1 MMKTI
6 NKATIVVEL
15 VDTETGEVTNE
26 EKDITSLL
34 SGVSIS
40 KEKKTTSSKATK
52 VKDDG
57 NPNPALKLEDNK
69 YILNNAAIEAL
80 GVEEGDKIDIKYEVK
95 NKKKTPVIGSADSFG
110 TKGGNKLTKSHTVSY
125 RGKNNEELSKY
136 GDEFTFKDRD
146 KVPGTFYL
154 IGNTVEETIANEE
167 ESADNDID
175 LASEIDN
182 IEDEIDNPDSN
193 EVLPDDLNF
202 NID

>member
-1 MMKTI
+1 MKTI
-6 NKATIVVEL
+6 NKATIVIEL
-15 VDTETGEVTNE
+15 VDTETGELTNK

-34 SGVSIS
+34 SGVSTS
-40 KEKKTTSSKATK
+40 KEKKSSSSATTK

-57 NPNPALKLEDNK
+57 NPNPTLKLEDNK

-95 NKKKTPVIGSADSFG
+95 NKKKSPVIGSADSFG

-136 GDEFTFKDRD
+136 GDEFTFKERD

-154 IGNTVEETIANEE
+154 VGNTVEEVVSNADETTEDNE
-167 ESADNDID
+167 ID
-175 LASEIDN
+175 LESEINN
-182 IEDEIDNPDSN
+182 IEDTIENPDDN

>member
-1 MMKTI
+1 MKTI

-15 VDTETGEVTNE
+15 VDTETGEITNE

-57 NPNPALKLEDNK
+57 NPNPTLKLEDNK

-125 RGKNNEELSKY
+125 RGKNNEELSEY

>member
-1 MMKTI
+1 MKTI
-6 NKATIVVEL
+6 NKATIVIEL
-15 VDTETGEVTNE
+15 IDTETGELTNE

-34 SGVSIS
+34 SGVSAG
-40 KEKKTTSSKATK
+40 KEKKSFGSATTK

-57 NPNPALKLEDNK
+57 NPNPTLKLEDNK

-95 NKKKTPVIGSADSFG
+95 NKKKSPVIGSADSFG

-136 GDEFTFKDRD
+136 GDEFTFKERD

-154 IGNTVEETIANEE
+154 VGNTVEEVVSNADETTEDNE
-167 ESADNDID
+167 ID
-175 LASEIDN
+175 LESEINN
-182 IEDEIDNPDSN
+182 IEDTIENPDDN

>member
-1 MMKTI
+1 MKTI
-6 NKATIVVEL
+6 NKATIVIEL
-15 VDTETGEVTNE
+15 VDTETGELTNE

-34 SGVSIS
+34 SGVSAG
-40 KEKKTTSSKATK
+40 KEKKSSGSATTK

-57 NPNPALKLEDNK
+57 NPNPTLKLEDNK

-95 NKKKTPVIGSADSFG
+95 NKKKSPVIGSADSFG

-136 GDEFTFKDRD
+136 GDEFTFKERD

-154 IGNTVEETIANEE
+154 VGNTVEEAVSNADETTEDNE
-167 ESADNDID
+167 ID
-175 LASEIDN
+175 LESEINN
-182 IEDEIDNPDSN
+182 IEDTIENPDDN

>member
-1 MMKTI
+1 MKTI

-15 VDTETGEVTNE
+15 VDTETGEVINE

-52 VKDDG
+52 VEDDG
-57 NPNPALKLEDNK
+57 NPNPTLKLEDNK

-202 NID
+202 SID

>member
-1 MMKTI
+1 MKTI

-57 NPNPALKLEDNK
+57 NPNPTLKLEDNK

-136 GDEFTFKDRD
+136 GDEFAFKDRD

-175 LASEIDN
+175 LAGEIDN

>member
-1 MMKTI
+1 MLPFI
-6 NKATIVVEL
+6 RDEL
-15 VDTETGEVTNE
+15 KFENEV
-26 EKDITSLL
+26 IL
-34 SGVSIS
+34 IS
-40 KEKKTTSSKATK
+40 QDNLM
-52 VKDDG
+52 VG
-57 NPNPALKLEDNK
+57 ICKL
-69 YILNNAAIEAL
+69 
-80 GVEEGDKIDIKYEVK
+80 VDKIDIKYEVK

>member
-1 MMKTI
+1 MKTI

-15 VDTETGEVTNE
+15 VDTETGEITNE
-26 EKDITSLL
+26 AKDITSLL

-57 NPNPALKLEDNK
+57 NPNPTLKLEDNK